1 MARRSDIR
9 RRPEVTEKIETNKNE
24 MDTKE
29 NNLDTIASDV
39 ETVRQTLENLEGG
52 TVDGFD
58 ETEKSIE
65 VAEDVTI
72 EVFEKKDDELEEVQS
87 DTEEF
92 EGEIKENRNSAESD
106 LGKLSDA
113 SGKID
118 TTETINRL
126 VEAKETVMRDM
137 EFLAAE
143 IDRALD
149 AREKSD
155 AVQEKHR
162 ARIQKGGNR

>member
-9 RRPEVTEKIETNKNE
+9 SRTEVTGEIETKKE
-24 MDTKE
+24 DMDLKE
-29 NNLDTIASDV
+29 TDLDTIASDY
-39 ETVRQTLENLEGG
+39 EIVRQTLENLEGG
-52 TVDGFD
+52 TVEGFD
-58 ETEKSIE
+58 ETEKCIE
-65 VAEDVTI
+65 AAEDVTV
-72 EVFEKKDDELEEVQS
+72 EVFEKKDDELEEIQA

-113 SGKID
+113 SGKIE
-118 TTETINRL
+118 TKETINKL
-126 VEAKETVMRDM
+126 VEAKEIVMRDM
-137 EFLAAE
+137 EFLGGE
-143 IDRALD
+143 IDRAQD

-162 ARIQKGGNR
+162 ARIQKGG